1 MIVETGK
8 IRRRIGNQL
17 SPELSAVMKVLDE
30 NCLAEVMRLQYM
42 IIERL
47 SRKDMLQPFP
57 PEFMRSHLSEK
68 GFIIGVLVE
77 NELVAF
83 RNVYYPDATDQEWNL
98 GSDIGFSKEECR
110 RSVNFQMVCVHPLYR
125 GNNLAYKMNCQAI
138 RLIREQERFDH
149 LLATVSPYNYWN
161 VNTLL
166 KSGFIIVGLK
176 YKYGGKLR
184 YIVYRN
190 LKSTPSSLPETDQVA
205 GLTDF
210 QKQEKILREG
220 YHGFRICEIP
230 GVHTPVD
237 EICDPHH
244 ISRIPERYEIHFSK
258 SPVAGI
264 HKHG

>member
-1 MIVETGK
+1 METDK
-8 IRRRIGNQL
+8 IRRRMGNQL
-17 SPELSAVMKVLDE
+17 SPELSSVMKVLDE
-30 NCLAEVMRLQYM
+30 SHLDEVMRLQYL
-42 IIERL
+42 ILERL
-47 SRKDMLQPFP
+47 SRKDMLQPFSS
-57 PEFMRSHLSEK
+57 EFMRSHFAEK

-98 GSDIGFSKEECR
+98 GSDIGFSTEKCR
-110 RSVNFQMVCVHPLYR
+110 RAVNFQMVCVHPLYR
-125 GNNLAYKMNCQAI
+125 GNNLAYKMNRQAI

-161 VNTLL
+161 VNTLMN
-166 KSGFIIVGLK
+166 SGFIIAGLK
-176 YKYGGKLR
+176 NKYNGKLR

-190 LKSTPSSLPETDQVA
+190 LKSIPSTLPEPDQVA

-210 QKQEKILREG
+210 QKQKKILKEG

-230 GVHTPVD
+230 GAHMPVD
-237 EICDPHH
+237 DICDPYH

-258 SPVAGI
+258 NPVEGI
-264 HKHG
+264 HQHG